1 MAAKGI
7 EDTAFYRHH
16 RLISVNDVGGDPD
29 AFGMRLKAFHAAS
42 RDRALHWPHTMLAS
56 STHDAKRSE
65 DVRARIDVISELPAA
80 WRLTVRRWSRLNRR
94 HRRLVDGVLAP
105 SRNDEYLLYQRLV
118 GSLPPV
124 ELDDAALAVYAD
136 RVAQATLKAARESK
150 AVTSWINPHAEYEA
164 ALGGFVQALLTRR
177 DNPLFLDDLQAT
189 AATFAWHGAFNS
201 ITMALVK
208 TLSPGVPD
216 FYQGCELVD
225 LSMVDPDNRRPVDFQ
240 HRRALLAGLHGLA
253 DQPARPR

>member
-1 MAAKGI
+1 M
-7 EDTAFYRHH
+7 
-16 RLISVNDVGGDPD
+16 V
-29 AFGMRLKAFHAAS
+29 
-42 RDRALHWPHTMLAS
+42 
-56 STHDAKRSE
+56 
-65 DVRARIDVISELPAA
+65 
-80 WRLTVRRWSRLNRR
+80 
-94 HRRLVDGVLAP
+94 
-105 SRNDEYLLYQRLV
+105 
-118 GSLPPV
+118 
-124 ELDDAALAVYAD
+124 
-136 RVAQATLKAARESK
+136 
-150 AVTSWINPHAEYEA
+150 
-164 ALGGFVQALLTRR
+164 LTRR

-253 DQPARPR
+253 DQPERGAALQALLAQASDGRAKLWAIWRALQWRASHAAMLQTADYTPLEVTGDRAHHVIAFVRRSGPGALVVIATRLFASLGLQPGQLPIGAVWGNTRVLWPAGTALPAGGFVDAIGGGQQAPDASGAWALAQVLADFPVAALAASVSAGAGPDTSPGTST